1 MATRVLSVANSKGGV
16 GKSTVTILLASA
28 LAKQLQKKV
37 LILDTDSQASVWNWL
52 ESEKRIFE
60 TTPLVKVEKIMPAH
74 VRMFLDKFGE
84 DYDIVFIDVPRMTH
98 GLNESATLQ
107 MLYYC
112 DSVLIPVVGAR
123 MDVAST
129 AEFYNLVEDAKIEK
143 EKMDF
148 SYTVY
153 GFLNR
158 ESNRKDHQEA
168 KTMLTSHLTMEML
181 DTSLRDLKL
190 FTTPSLFESILD
202 SKEGRTRFESFF
214 KEVVQKL
221 KLK

>member
-1 MATRVLSVANSKGGV
+1 MSTRVLSVANSKGGV

-28 LAKQLQKKV
+28 LAKQLKKKV

-52 ESEKRIFE
+52 ESEKRIYDIA
-60 TTPLVKVEKIMPAH
+60 PLVTVEKIMPAH

-84 DYDIVFIDVPRMTH
+84 EYDIVFIDVPRMTH

-129 AEFYNLVEDAKIEK
+129 AEFYNLVEDAKKEK

-168 KTMLTSHLTMEML
+168 KAMLTSHLTMEML
-181 DTSLRDLKL
+181 DNSLRDLKL
-190 FTTPSLFESILD
+190 FTTPSLYESILD
-202 SKEGRTRFESFF
+202 TKEGRARFEPFF
-214 KEVVQKL
+214 KELVQKL